1 MAADKRQPRSLAAR
15 VLVIASAWAVIAL
28 FVIGILILTLY
39 RNGTERGFRD
49 LLRAQLYNV
58 INSVSLDEA
67 GRLEGT
73 PQLGDLRFSQPG
85 SGWYWIVDIVG
96 DKPPDR
102 LASVSLGDRTV
113 AIASPGAATVA
124 VPVPVPVAIAISGR
138 VAVGLPARASGG
150 LIGLWGIIGTPL

>member
-58 INSVSLDEA
+58 INSVSLDEN

-96 DKPPDR
+96 DNPPDK
-102 LASVSLGDRTV
+102 LASVSLGDRTLAIPSTDV
-113 AIASPGAATVA
+113 APFNERYERIYAAQASTGLEVMNFSKPGKKGFSACSV
-124 VPVPVPVAIAISGR
+124 
-138 VAVGLPARASGG
+138 
-150 LIGLWGIIGTPL
+150 